1 MMEFE
6 LKCTCPQFDDGLVQT
21 GEVSNTMTFQ
31 GEDLSDILDN
41 ISTFL
46 RGCGFNHRGI
56 ELSD

>member
-1 MMEFE
+1 MEFE
-6 LKCTCPQFDDGLVQT
+6 LKCTIKQFDDSLTQT

-31 GEDLSDILDN
+31 GEDLSDILDS

>member
-1 MMEFE
+1 MEFQ
-6 LKCTCPQFDDGLVQT
+6 LKCTQKQFDDSLTQT
-21 GEVSNTMTFQ
+21 GEVVNTMTFQ
-31 GEDLSDILDN
+31 GEELSNILDN

>member
-1 MMEFE
+1 MKFE
-6 LKCTCPQFDDGLVQT
+6 LKCAYQQYNDDLT
-21 GEVSNTMTFQ
+21 RTNEVSNTMTFQ

-41 ISTFL
+41 ISIFL